1 MQRLGHNGCTTSSGS
16 SIAVSVQCKKKM
28 SETLEWQTYE
38 VGGVMM
44 MMMMDR
50 QRGGRGM
57 VLFWSDKEDEGGD

>member
-16 SIAVSVQCKKKM
+16 SIAVSVQCKKM

-57 VLFWSDKEDEGGD
+57 VLLWSDKEDEGGD